1 LNQQVLLLPG
11 SGQRAATGAEVEP
24 FGRTRELPAA
34 SAAIPNDVNE
44 AQLLARA
51 RAGNEQAFG
60 ELFARHQG
68 PIYRYAMHMCGPE
81 AADDVVQE
89 TFLAVLKPAGRFDAE
104 RGTVG
109 GYLFGIA
116 RHLIFKRLGGRQP
129 LPPDDVELM
138 ATQPSTDLNALDL
151 LSRQEIVD
159 AVRSAIA
166 SLPPAYREA
175 IVLCDLQ
182 ELEYQSAAT
191 LLECPIGTVRSRLH
205 RARALLAGK
214 LSLLKPVNQA
224 S

>member
-1 LNQQVLLLPG
+1 MPSSCAHRL
-11 SGQRAATGAEVEP
+11 
-24 FGRTRELPAA
+24 ELFAA
-34 SAAIPNDVNE
+34 SRAIPDDVNE
-44 AQLLARA
+44 AQLLERA
-51 RAGNEQAFG
+51 RAGDEQAFG

-68 PIYRYAMHMCGPE
+68 PIFRYAVHMCGAE

-89 TFLAVLKPAGRFDAE
+89 TFLAVLKPAGRFDAQ

-116 RHLIFKRLGGRQP
+116 RHLMLKRLGGRQA
-129 LPPDDVELM
+129 LPAEDVETM
-138 ATQPSTDLNALDL
+138 AAQPSADLNALDL
-151 LSRQEIVD
+151 LSRRELVD

-166 SLPPAYREA
+166 SLPPVYRET

-182 ELEYQSAAT
+182 EMEYQAAAT

-205 RARALLAGK
+205 RARTLLAGK
-214 LSLLKPVNQA
+214 LSILRPVNQA